1 MASGT
6 LGQAAPSASTNT
18 TVYTVPVG
26 KIAVF
31 NVSFVNRGTS
41 TVFVRL
47 AVAAVAAPVNSE
59 YLEYDAPIPPSGVL
73 ERAGIVATAGKL
85 LVAYANTA
93 DTSVNI
99 YGYEE

>member
-6 LGQAAPSASTNT
+6 LGQSAPLAATNT

-26 KIAVF
+26 KIAVCS
-31 NVSFVNRGTS
+31 VSIVNRGTD

-47 AVAAVAAPVNSE
+47 AVAASSSPSNSE
-59 YLEYDAPIPPSGVL
+59 YLEYEAPIPPSGVL

-85 LVAYANTA
+85 FVAYANTA
-93 DTSVNI
+93 NTSVNI